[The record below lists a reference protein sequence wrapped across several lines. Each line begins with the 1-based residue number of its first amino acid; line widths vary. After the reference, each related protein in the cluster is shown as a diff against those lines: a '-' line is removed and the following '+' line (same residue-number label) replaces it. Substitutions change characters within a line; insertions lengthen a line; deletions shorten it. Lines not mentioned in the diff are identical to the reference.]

1 MSVFESAL
9 LVFVF
14 CFFSFFLGG
23 GVVGGE
29 GEGGVTL
36 LYIVYCLKVLHND
49 FGAFCA
55 SLGISELHLFV
66 WKTHHESNII
76 ISCHLAFEE
85 YL

>member
-9 LVFVF
+9 LLFVF
-14 CFFSFFLGG
+14 CFFLFFFFGG
-23 GVVGGE
+23 GGLWEREEVV

-66 WKTHHESNII
+66 
-76 ISCHLAFEE
+76 
-85 YL
+85 